1 MVLEKDADIQ
11 HRALADA
18 WTLQVG
24 HDICTDVQAGLDRE
38 WLVTNGLGGYAAGS
52 ILGATTRCYHG
63 LLVAALHP
71 PVARTVLVAKID
83 EEVTLPDGKII
94 QLGVNE
100 YQGGTIDP
108 HGYLH

>member
-1 MVLEKDADIQ
+1 MVLEKDAYVQ
-11 HRALADA
+11 QRALTSA
-18 WTLQVG
+18 WSLRVG
-24 HDICTDVQAGLDRE
+24 HEICADVQAGLDRE

-63 LLVAALHP
+63 LLVAALNP

-83 EEVTLPDGKII
+83 EEVTLPDGKIL

-100 YQGGTIDP
+100 YV
-108 HGYLH
+108 